1 MLMTSW
7 KEQRRN
13 VVFCCLFNCKYVR
26 KRKQKRMVEEKKR
39 KKRKR
44 KRKRKKSLF
53 VIQFS

>member
-1 MLMTSW
+1 MTSW

-39 KKRKR
+39 KKRKKR
-44 KRKRKKSLF
+44 RKRKKSLF